1 MPAVWRFW
9 VNPAGYGYRRR
20 IAALRALDICTSR
33 KVFGVHDYRVY
44 APDAA

>member
-9 VNPAGYGYRRR
+9 VNPAGYGYGRR
-20 IAALRALDICTSR
+20 IAALRALDICTSL
-33 KVFGVHDYRVY
+33 GVHDYRVY